1 LILGKT
7 VCNFC
12 PKPEFHLNMLMTRHF
27 TPRSSLRAN
36 RGFTLLEIVIVMTIL
51 AILGGS
57 AVYLLKGNVDVAK
70 ESRVDSDIQFISTQL
85 QLYESRAGRMPTT
98 EQGIKALVAK
108 PTSEPVPERW
118 SALLEEEPKDPWK
131 QPYRYAYP
139 AVKSKKAFDV
149 WSVGKDG
156 QDGTA
161 DDIGNFP
168 VTAK

>member
-1 LILGKT
+1 MFMK
-7 VCNFC
+7 
-12 PKPEFHLNMLMTRHF
+12 HLS
-27 TPRSSLRAN
+27 PRRPYLHNHS
-36 RGFTLLEIVIVMTIL
+36 GFTLLEIVIVMTIL

-70 ESRVDSDIQFISTQL
+70 ESRVDADIQSISTQL
-85 QLYESRAGRMPTT
+85 QMYESRAGRMPTT
-98 EQGIKALVAK
+98 EQGIKALVTK
-108 PTSEPVPERW
+108 PSTEPVPERW

-131 QPYRYAYP
+131 QPYRYVYP
-139 AVKSKKAFDV
+139 AVKSKKAFDI

-168 VTAK
+168 AAAK

>member
-1 LILGKT
+1 
-7 VCNFC
+7 
-12 PKPEFHLNMLMTRHF
+12 MTHSYPSIR
-27 TPRSSLRAN
+27 RASA
-36 RGFTLLEIVIVMTIL
+36 GFTLLEIVIVMTIL

-70 ESRVDSDIQFISTQL
+70 ESRVDSDIQSISTQL

-98 EQGIKALVAK
+98 EQGIKALSEK
-108 PTSEPVPERW
+108 PTMEPIPERW
-118 SALLEEEPKDPWK
+118 TQLMEQEPKDPWQ

-139 AVKSKKAFDV
+139 AVKGKKAFDI

-168 VTAK
+168 AAAKP

>member
-1 LILGKT
+1 
-7 VCNFC
+7 
-12 PKPEFHLNMLMTRHF
+12 MTLRH
-27 TPRSSLRAN
+27 PQNRRLRAQ
-36 RGFTLLEIVIVMTIL
+36 GFTLLEIVIVMTIL

-70 ESRVDSDIQFISTQL
+70 ESRVDSDIQSISTQL

-98 EQGIKALVAK
+98 EQGIKALVEK
-108 PTSEPVPERW
+108 PTTEPVPERW
-118 SALLEEEPKDPWK
+118 TQLLEVEPKDPW
-131 QPYRYAYP
+131 QQSYHYAYP
-139 AVKSKKAFDV
+139 ATKSKKAFDI

-168 VTAK
+168 AAAAK